1 MKVAATAVL
10 AWAAICF
17 PVILSTDCRAQN
29 DERDAA
35 IQAYQD
41 CLHRAAAQRDDQKS
55 DAGTIAAAM
64 VAMCAQEYAAE
75 KAVWGK
81 TASDPAE
88 ARILFER
95 MDAMQLRQAVE
106 LVLKERQD
114 RARPN

>member
-10 AWAAICF
+10 TLAISVPAIF
-17 PVILSTDCRAQN
+17 SIACRAQN
-29 DERDAA
+29 DERDAT

-41 CLHRAAAQRDDQKS
+41 CLHRAAAQYDDQKS
-55 DAGTIAAAM
+55 NAEKIAAAI

-81 TASDPAE
+81 TVSDPAE
-88 ARILFER
+88 AQTLFER
-95 MDAMQLRQAVE
+95 MDAMKLRQAIE

-114 RARPN
+114 RANSN

>member
-10 AWAAICF
+10 AWAAISF
-17 PVILSTDCRAQN
+17 PAILSTACRAQN
-29 DERDAA
+29 DERDAT

-41 CLHRAAAQRDDQKS
+41 CLHRAAAQYDDQKS
-55 DAGTIAAAM
+55 SAENVASAI

-81 TASDPAE
+81 TVSDPAE
-88 ARILFER
+88 ARMLFER
-95 MDAMQLRQAVE
+95 MDAMQLRQAIE

-114 RARPN
+114 RANSN